1 MNPEAISRR
10 TTSARILVAGAAAAL
25 ALATALAGGAGA
37 AAAPRA
43 ARAAPAPGT
52 ITTVAGGVGGPGQAT
67 TVALAP
73 CGVSFQNGSIYV
85 ADGGTVRKISPAGQL
100 TTPAGIG
107 VGGPRSTGGL
117 ATTTA
122 LVTCGTAVDHSG
134 NLVIAD
140 PGRHQVTVV
149 AARSGTFYGQAM
161 TAGHLYAVAGNGKF
175 GYAPSGVPATA
186 AKLGGVQDVTVD
198 GAGNLVIADWGHNLQ
213 DLTRWARVQVVAAKT
228 GTFYGQAM
236 TAGDIYT
243 VAGSGPLRGAH
254 ANGHPATQA
263 AIGEFLGQVTV
274 DQAGNV
280 LVASPPLNRVWLVAA
295 TSGRFYGQA
304 MTAGDIY
311 TIAGTGG
318 RKGSTGDGVPATQAS
333 IGAQGVAADA
343 AGNAVIIDFG
353 NTSARIR
360 VVAATTGTFYGQ
372 AMTTGDIYTIAG
384 NGTRGFAGDGGPATA
399 AQINTPQAVAVDA
412 ATGDV
417 AIADMANNLL
427 GPDGGLVRVVA
438 GSTGTRY
445 GQAMTKGDIYTVG
458 GVLSNGN
465 AQSSSGDGGPATR
478 AELGNQGI
486 SVDHAGNQ
494 VIADE
499 GDDLIRVVAAATGTF
514 YGQAMTAGDIYTVA
528 GNGTRGFS
536 GDGGPATKAALNHP
550 SNVKEDRAGNLVN
563 SDGLNDRVRV
573 VAATTGPFYGQA
585 MTAGHIYTVAG
596 NGDLNASGDGGPATS
611 AGMDPTGISV
621 DSSGNLVIADDVNSL
636 VRVVAAS
643 TGTFYGQAMTKGDIY
658 TVAGNGQ
665 EGFSG
670 DGGPA
675 TSAELNNPGSV
686 AIGSRGNLL
695 VADSFNN
702 RVRVVAASTGTFYGQ
717 AMTKGDIY
725 TVAGNGT
732 RGFSGDGGP
741 PTKAALGGPEDV
753 TVDPAG
759 NMVINDQGNNRVR
772 VVATATG
779 TFYGQAMT
787 KGDIYTV
794 AGNGTYGFSG
804 DGGPATHAALAV
816 PLGVAVDGQG
826 NLVISDS
833 RRIRLVTG

>member
-1 MNPEAISRR
+1 
-10 TTSARILVAGAAAAL
+10 
-25 ALATALAGGAGA
+25 
-37 AAAPRA
+37 
-43 ARAAPAPGT
+43 
-52 ITTVAGGVGGPGQAT
+52 
-67 TVALAP
+67 VALAP
-73 CGVSFQNGSIYV
+73 CGVSFQNGTIYV

-100 TTPAGIG
+100 TTPAGTG

-117 ATTTA
+117 ATKTA
-122 LVTCGTAVDHSG
+122 LVTCGTATDGAG

-149 AARSGTFYGQAM
+149 AAKNGTFYGQAM
-161 TAGHLYAVAGNGKF
+161 TVGHLYAVAGNGKF
-175 GYAPSGVPATA
+175 GYAPSGVPATT
-186 AKLGGVQDVTVD
+186 AKLGGVQDVAVD

-213 DLTRWARVQVVAAKT
+213 DLTRWARVQVVAAKS

-236 TAGDIYT
+236 TVGDIYT
-243 VAGSGPLRGAH
+243 VAGSGPLRGSQ

-263 AIGEFLGQVTV
+263 AIGEYVGQVTV
-274 DQAGNV
+274 DQAGNL

-304 MTAGDIY
+304 MTAGTIY

-333 IGAQGVAADA
+333 IGAQGVAVDA
-343 AGNAVIIDFG
+343 AGNAVITDFG

-360 VVAATTGTFYGQ
+360 VVAARTGTFYGQ
-372 AMTTGDIYTIAG
+372 AMTTGDVYTIAG
-384 NGTRGFAGDGGPATA
+384 NGTRGYSGDGGPATA
-399 AQINTPQAVAVDA
+399 AQINTPEAVAVDA

-417 AIADMANNLL
+417 AIADMSSILL
-427 GPDGGLVRVVA
+427 GPNGGLVRVVA

-465 AQSSSGDGGPATR
+465 AEPFSGDGGPATR
-478 AELGNQGI
+478 AELGAQDV
-486 SVDHAGNQ
+486 SLDHAGNQ

-514 YGQAMTAGDIYTVA
+514 YGQAMTAGDIYIVA

-536 GDGGPATKAALNHP
+536 GDGGLASKATLDLP
-550 SNVKEDRAGNLVN
+550 SNVTVDRAGNLVI
-563 SDGLNDRVRV
+563 SDGIDYRVRV
-573 VAATTGPFYGQA
+573 VAAMTGTFYGRA

-596 NGDLNASGDGGPATS
+596 NGDLIASGDGGPATS
-611 AGMDPTGISV
+611 AGMNPTGISV
-621 DSSGNLVIADDVNSL
+621 DSSGNLVIADDVNNL

-643 TGTFYGQAMTKGDIY
+643 TGTFYGRAMTKGDVY

-675 TSAELNNPGSV
+675 TSAELDNPGSV
-686 AIGSRGNLL
+686 AIDGHGNLL

-702 RVRVVAASTGTFYGQ
+702 RVRVVAAATRTFYGQ

-725 TVAGNGT
+725 TVAGNGG
-732 RGFSGDGGP
+732 RAFSGDGGP
-741 PTKAALGGPEDV
+741 ATKATLAGPSDV
-753 TVDPAG
+753 TVDHAG
-759 NMVINDQGNNRVR
+759 NLVIDDQGNDRVR
-772 VVATATG
+772 VVAAATG

-787 KGDIYTV
+787 RGDIYTV
-794 AGNGTYGFSG
+794 AGNGGCCFSG
-804 DGGPATHAALAV
+804 DGGPATHAALAF
-816 PLGVAVDGQG
+816 PAGVAVDGQG
-826 NLVISDS
+826 NLVIGDS
-833 RRIRLVTG
+833 TRIRLVTG

>member
-1 MNPEAISRR
+1 MNPEVISRR
-10 TTSARILVAGAAAAL
+10 TTSARILVTGAAAAL
-25 ALATALAGGAGA
+25 ALGTALAAGAGA
-37 AAAPRA
+37 AATPRG

-117 ATTTA
+117 ATEAA
-122 LVTCGTAVDHSG
+122 LVTCGTAVDHAG
-134 NLVIAD
+134 NLVMAD

-149 AARSGTFYGQAM
+149 AAKTGTFYGQAM
-161 TAGHLYAVAGNGKF
+161 TAGHLYAVAGTGKF
-175 GYAPSGVPATA
+175 GYAPSGVPAATA
-186 AKLGGVQDVTVD
+186 KFGGAQDVTVD

-243 VAGSGPLRGAH
+243 VAGSGLLRGAN

-263 AIGEFLGQVTV
+263 AIGEYLGQVTV

-280 LVASPPLNRVWLVAA
+280 LVASPPLNRVWLVAG

-311 TIAGTGG
+311 TIVGTGG
-318 RKGSTGDGVPATQAS
+318 RKGSTGDGGPATQAS
-333 IGAQGVAADA
+333 IGAQGVAVDA
-343 AGNAVIIDFG
+343 AGNAVITDFG

-360 VVAATTGTFYGQ
+360 VVAAKTGTFYGQ

-417 AIADMANNLL
+417 AIADMGSNFF
-427 GPDGGLVRVVA
+427 GPNGGLVRVVA

-445 GQAMTKGDIYTVG
+445 GQAMTAGDIYTVG

-465 AQSSSGDGGPATR
+465 AETFSGDGGPATR
-478 AELGNQGI
+478 AELSPRGV
-486 SVDHAGNQ
+486 SLDHAGNQ
-494 VIADE
+494 VIADQ

-528 GNGTRGFS
+528 GNGTLGFS
-536 GDGGPATKAALNHP
+536 GDGSPATKAALGGP
-550 SNVKEDRAGNLVN
+550 EDVAVDHAGNLVIA
-563 SDGLNDRVRV
+563 DGLNYRVRV
-573 VAATTGPFYGQA
+573 VAGTTGTFYGQA

-596 NGDLNASGDGGPATS
+596 DGDLNASGDGGPATS
-611 AGMDPTGISV
+611 AGMNPTAISV
-621 DSSGNLVIADDVNSL
+621 DSAGNLVIADDVNSL
-636 VRVVAAS
+636 VRVAAVT
-643 TGTFYGQAMTKGDIY
+643 TGTFYGRAMTKGDIY

-665 EGFSG
+665 QGFSG

-675 TSAELNNPGSV
+675 TSAELDNPGSV
-686 AIGSRGNLL
+686 AIDGHGNLL
-695 VADSFNN
+695 
-702 RVRVVAASTGTFYGQ
+702 
-717 AMTKGDIY
+717 
-725 TVAGNGT
+725 
-732 RGFSGDGGP
+732 
-741 PTKAALGGPEDV
+741 
-753 TVDPAG
+753 
-759 NMVINDQGNNRVR
+759 
-772 VVATATG
+772 
-779 TFYGQAMT
+779 
-787 KGDIYTV
+787 
-794 AGNGTYGFSG
+794 
-804 DGGPATHAALAV
+804 
-816 PLGVAVDGQG
+816 
-826 NLVISDS
+826 ISDS
-833 RRIRLVTG
+833 TRIRLVAG